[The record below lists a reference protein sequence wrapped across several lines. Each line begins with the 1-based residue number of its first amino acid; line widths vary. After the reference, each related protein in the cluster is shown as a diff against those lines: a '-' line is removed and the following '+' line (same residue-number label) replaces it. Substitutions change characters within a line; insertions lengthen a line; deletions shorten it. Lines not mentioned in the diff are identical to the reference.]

1 MKTIA
6 LVVALVLC
14 ACEDPKE
21 AQLREVRARH
31 DAWAAEHKEKLAQAD
46 REAAAYW
53 KGIALARGQQQ
64 RDSSTVVFESETRVV
79 EVPVERWRDDGDVAR
94 KLEEIRVQQEMQDLQ
109 RRTEQLLDR

>member
-1 MKTIA
+1 MKTIV
-6 LVVALVLC
+6 LVVVLALC

-64 RDSSTVVFESETRVV
+64 RDCSTVIFEGETRVV
-79 EVPVERWRDDGDVAR
+79 EVPVERWRDNGETVD
-94 KLEEIRVQQEMQDLQ
+94 KLEEIRVQREMQELQ
-109 RRTEQLLDR
+109 RRTLELER